1 MRLPAVLLSILP
13 LFAHAGPVDGQMDTL
28 IEKLGLASKS
38 ADAQA
43 ACERDAPAA
52 RAVLHDPAIE
62 RYCLVR
68 LGAPRKQALF
78 LGVQLSAQL
87 AREGRSQAAEAVD
100 SLVDVLEARP
110 EGALKN

>member
-1 MRLPAVLLSILP
+1 MRLPAVLLSLVP
-13 LFAHAGPVDGQMDTL
+13 LFAHAGPVDGQMDVL
-28 IEKLGLASKS
+28 IDKLGLASQR
-38 ADAQA
+38 ANAEA

-68 LGAPRKQALF
+68 YGAPRKQALF

-87 AREGRSQAAEAVD
+87 AKEGRNDVSEAVD

-110 EGALKN
+110 EGQVKF

>member
-1 MRLPAVLLSILP
+1 MRLPAVLLSMLP
-13 LFAHAGPVDGQMDTL
+13 LLAHAGPVDGQMDAL
-28 IEKLGLASKS
+28 IDKLGLASKR

-68 LGAPRKQALF
+68 HGAPRQHALF

-87 AREGRSQAAEAVD
+87 AHEGRNDVAEAVD
-100 SLVDVLEARP
+100 SLMDVLQARP
-110 EGALKN
+110 VGEAKF